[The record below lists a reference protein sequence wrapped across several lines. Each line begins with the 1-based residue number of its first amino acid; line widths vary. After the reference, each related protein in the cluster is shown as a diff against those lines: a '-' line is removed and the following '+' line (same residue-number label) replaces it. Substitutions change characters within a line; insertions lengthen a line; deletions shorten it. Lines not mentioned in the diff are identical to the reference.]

1 MLIDLAFIALILV
14 AAFFFGGL
22 IWLCDRLAR

>member
-1 MLIDLAFIALILV
+1 MLADIAFMALIIAGCLL
-14 AAFFFGGL
+14 FGGL

>member
-1 MLIDLAFIALILV
+1 MPSDLAFVVLIL
-14 AAFFFGGL
+14 AGAFLFGGL